1 MSKMP
6 PVPPENRSSKGPG
19 GARKPSADTTEDQE
33 LDNLDQQDRHGNIKQ
48 NTTNQGDRQA
58 R

>member
-6 PVPPENRSSKGPG
+6 PVPPENRSPKGPG
-19 GARKPSADTTEDQE
+19 GARKPAADTTEDQE
-33 LDNLDQQDRHGNIKQ
+33 PDNLDQQDRHGNIKQ
-48 NTTNQGDRQA
+48 NTTNQGYRQA